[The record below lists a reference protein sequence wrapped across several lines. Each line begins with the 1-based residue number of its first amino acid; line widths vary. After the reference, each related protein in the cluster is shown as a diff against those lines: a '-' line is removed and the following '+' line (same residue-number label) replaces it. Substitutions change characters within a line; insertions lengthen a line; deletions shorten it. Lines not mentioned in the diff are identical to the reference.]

1 VADKPK
7 VKVAFTQN
15 AVDPETL
22 VNYWRGQVEELEP
35 AAAGRML
42 GADLAVRVDQE
53 DLKKKNVDELKQDAN
68 ALGVDVSGKK
78 SKEEIA
84 KEIAGKK

>member
-1 VADKPK
+1 VAEKPK

-22 VNYWRGQVEELEP
+22 VNYWRGDVKELDP
-35 AAAGRML
+35 AAAGRMV
-42 GADLAVRVDQE
+42 GADLAVPLEQS
-53 DLKKKNVDELKQDAN
+53 DLKQKNVEELKEDAA

-78 SKEEIA
+78 SKEDIA